1 MSEEMDFDDYYE
13 LEGQKM
19 AEKFGKNASEED
31 VENVRENMGKMKRG
45 PLAKI
50 WDKIITLWTAFNSP
64 ETPPKTKAMII
75 GGLIYMVCPIDLI
88 PDAIPA
94 FGLIDDAGVLGLIY
108 NQYMQH
114 VRMSKGDT
122 TDQD

>member
-1 MSEEMDFDDYYE
+1 MRYE
-13 LEGQKM
+13 LALRAQGFGQSVI
-19 AEKFGKNASEED
+19 EKFGKNASEDD
-31 VENVRENMGKMKRG
+31 VNNVRKNMGKMKHG

-50 WDKIITLWTAFNSP
+50 WDKVTTLWNAFNSP
-64 ETPPKTKAMII
+64 ETPKQTKAIII

-108 NQYMQH
+108 NQYIQL
-114 VRMSKGDT
+114 VRLSKEKEDE
-122 TDQD
+122 